1 MIKLQ
6 GHTLTPVDLFS
17 PESMALTITERS
29 STAQITQGLDAPSLQ
44 AGDWL
49 LDPTDPGAGIV
60 WRVKTAD
67 SVFSGRTVTYT
78 LEHIIQTLRDIA
90 MFGEVKPDTI
100 TGIEG
105 AETCTARQ
113 AAEYVL
119 SRQDVWVLGDFEYTD
134 SAAYSFNGDDLF
146 SAMEKITSTL
156 DDPWW
161 DYDLSALP
169 FKLHIRR
176 KSSAAAC
183 EMRMGRN
190 IATLRKTVDRSQMY
204 TRIYPIGKK
213 NLHLS
218 GEYLSRNEGV
228 WGRKD
233 RVETDQSKET
243 EEMLRLWALDRLKR
257 HCEPAVTITIGG
269 LDLSRATGETL
280 DRLVIGT
287 LCRVPLPEFGVTIT
301 ERITKLSWKD
311 KIKEP
316 ENVTVTLC
324 NTRQDIASIISEQI
338 AGGGGGARADAKE
351 AEEDHAWFV
360 DTTSHV
366 AMVAEA
372 IIGRDGETV
381 DWSRVAEII
390 VDGSGIHQQVVSA
403 QGSLV
408 TAFFRLDAN
417 DESLTSLFQKTGVD
431 GLDQGDTLYSR
442 LTQTA
447 ESLSS
452 EIVRATSAEGSL
464 ASRLTQTAD
473 SITAEVNR
481 ATAAEGSLSTRIS
494 QTAESITS
502 EVARATAAEGSLA
515 SRISQTAESITAEV
529 TRATTAESSLSSRI
543 AQTAESIT
551 TEVTRATAAEGSL
564 SSRIAQTA
572 ESVTSEVARAT
583 AAEGSLSSRISQ
595 TAESITSEVTRAT
608 TAEGSLASRISQTA
622 ESITAEVT
630 RATTAE
636 GSLASRI
643 SQTAES
649 ITSEVTRAKGVEN
662 TLGSRISQEADK
674 IALVVS
680 NGAIKAA
687 EIVAA
692 INNTGSAVRISATH
706 IILDGQAVANSLSA
720 DDVIVQELNVGSVF
734 ASGTISANDIIAD
747 TGHGQISMA
756 SLADDLED
764 VETSMEDAVDG
775 FGTPTASGG
784 QISIPYTKVGGG
796 TGTINFNIADT
807 QFYQDGVSAA
817 AAGVTLSGAWTGTTA
832 AGKAYTVTA
841 SNGATRTSPR
851 LNYIGKS
858 GTPTWA
864 ENRKSFSQTLVVLD
878 GDDDFLYQQAVSFD
892 TTASYNAGKNDV
904 DFTDQTSGWDAG
916 YYDVHLSNG
925 KSASVAMPSTASWSG
940 ERNVLGGFTVTC
952 TVGGKEYY
960 HVFNV

>member
-176 KSSAAAC
+176 KSSAAPC

-287 LCRVPLPEFGVTIT
+287 VCRVPLPEFGVTIT

-452 EIVRATSAEGSL
+452 EIVRATE
-464 ASRLTQTAD
+464 
-473 SITAEVNR
+473 
-481 ATAAEGSLSTRIS
+481 
-494 QTAESITS
+494 
-502 EVARATAAEGSLA
+502 
-515 SRISQTAESITAEV
+515 
-529 TRATTAESSLSSRI
+529 
-543 AQTAESIT
+543 
-551 TEVTRATAAEGSL
+551 AEGSL

-622 ESITAEVT
+622 ESIT
-630 RATTAE
+630 
-636 GSLASRI
+636 
-643 SQTAES
+643 
-649 ITSEVTRAKGVEN
+649 SEVTRAKGVEN

-674 IALVVS
+674 IALVVN

-841 SNGATRTSPR
+841 SNGETRTSPR

-925 KSASVAMPSTASWSG
+925 KSASVAMPSAASWSG

>member
-17 PESMALTITERS
+17 PESMVLTITERS

-218 GEYLSRNEGV
+218 GEYLSRNESV

-257 HCEPAVTITIGG
+257 HCEPAVTVTIGG

-287 LCRVPLPEFGVTIT
+287 VCRVPLPEFGVTIT

-338 AGGGGGARADAKE
+338 AGGGGGARADAKK

-390 VDGSGIHQQVVSA
+390 VDGSGIHQQVVSG

-494 QTAESITS
+494 LTAESITS

-543 AQTAESIT
+543 D
-551 TEVTRATAAEGSL
+551 
-564 SSRIAQTA
+564 
-572 ESVTSEVARAT
+572 
-583 AAEGSLSSRISQ
+583 Q
-595 TAESITSEVTRAT
+595 TAESITS
-608 TAEGSLASRISQTA
+608 
-622 ESITAEVT
+622 EVT

-878 GDDDFLYQQAVSFD
+878 GDDDFLYQQTVSFD

-925 KSASVAMPSTASWSG
+925 KSASVAMPSAASWSG

-952 TVGGKEYY
+952 TVGGKEYD

>member
-67 SVFSGRTVTYT
+67 SVYSGRTVTYT

-218 GEYLSRNEGV
+218 GEYLSRNESV

-431 GLDQGDTLYSR
+431 GLDQGDTLYSC

-564 SSRIAQTA
+564 SSRI
-572 ESVTSEVARAT
+572 
-583 AAEGSLSSRISQ
+583 SQ
-595 TAESITSEVTRAT
+595 TAESITS
-608 TAEGSLASRISQTA
+608 
-622 ESITAEVT
+622 EVT

-925 KSASVAMPSTASWSG
+925 KSTSVAMPSAASWSG